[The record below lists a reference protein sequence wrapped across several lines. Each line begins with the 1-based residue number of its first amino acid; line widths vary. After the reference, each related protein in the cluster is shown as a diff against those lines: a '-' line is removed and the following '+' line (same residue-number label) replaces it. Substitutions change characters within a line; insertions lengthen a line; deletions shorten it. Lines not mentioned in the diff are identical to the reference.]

1 MTIIK
6 RLKSLGA
13 EIAVQHYRIVDNYR
27 RDINNLLEERVNAI
41 DVSAAEVRTRK
52 PAIVSSTKE
61 LFRKRAAI
69 EERLATPKSKRL
81 SAYVSYNAK
90 EVESNI
96 DIDKEAI

>member
-1 MTIIK
+1 MTII
-6 RLKSLGA
+6 RRPKSLGA
-13 EIAVQHYRIVDNYR
+13 EIAVQHYRIVDDYR
-27 RDINNLLEERVNAI
+27 RDINNLLEEQVYAI

-52 PAIVSSTKE
+52 PAIVSSAKE
-61 LFRKRAAI
+61 LFRKRAAA

-81 SAYVSYNAK
+81 SAYVPYDIE